1 MSRKPM
7 NSMLERQTKEEALKK
22 RSERS
27 KMVIKDVPPT
37 TPGIFNVIW
46 YFMVCSNLYKMK
58 SNTVIA
64 TFSVSQVLAQR
75 KQAKKKTKAAPYCR
89 VCKKPMKGH
98 KYVEGCPKNAVIE

>member
-1 MSRKPM
+1 M
-7 NSMLERQTKEEALKK
+7 NSMLEKQTKEEALKK
-22 RSERS
+22 RSARS

-64 TFSVSQVLAQR
+64 AFSVSQVLAQR
-75 KQAKKKTKAAPYCR
+75 KQAKKKTNAT
-89 VCKKPMKGH
+89 VH
-98 KYVEGCPKNAVIE
+98 HVVELVIRSQ